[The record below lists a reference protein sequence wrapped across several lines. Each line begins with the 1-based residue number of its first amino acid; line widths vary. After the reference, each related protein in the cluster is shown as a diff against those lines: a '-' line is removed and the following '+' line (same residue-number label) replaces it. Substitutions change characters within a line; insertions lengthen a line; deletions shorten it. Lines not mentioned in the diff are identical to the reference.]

1 MEGRVI
7 RPTEA
12 ELNRKKFVKIMLN
25 DAIIAAKNP
34 SRSSTYQ
41 IERERDDLQDYLHMQ
56 RNRVPRAVPKKKPLS
71 FKRVVETFKN
81 LIMEKP
87 KMVVQGQ
94 SPTKSQS
101 STKSKSPT
109 KSKGGYNSRKYTNI
123 TKKPKKEILTKKPKK
138 EL

>member
-1 MEGRVI
+1 MIYR
-7 RPTEA
+7 
-12 ELNRKKFVKIMLN
+12 
-25 DAIIAAKNP
+25 IIYICKE
-34 SRSSTYQ
+34 TGFLVLFQ
-41 IERERDDLQDYLHMQ
+41 
-56 RNRVPRAVPKKKPLS
+56 KKKPLS